1 MNAVTHKPSS
11 HTDHRTNTFKW
22 LLKREFW
29 ENRGG
34 FLWAPLITGAIIS
47 LLTAIFAVI
56 GLIRMGN
63 SGLGDTPLQFNDN
76 LAEHA
81 RQIGG
86 IGDTA
91 LLVGISLTT
100 LVLAFV
106 VFFYAL
112 GCLYDDRR
120 DRSVLFWKSL
130 PASDLQTVLSKATW
144 ALLLAPIVSILAG
157 VLIGIVLW
165 LIIGAAAAAAGVPS
179 ASAIFT
185 HAHPLTVVGNT
196 LTVIPVYLL
205 WALPAVGWLMLC
217 SAWARSK
224 PFLWAV
230 LIPVLACVMVS
241 MAGVLPGTGIN
252 YGAIWYTLV
261 YRGLLSVV
269 PGSWAPASSAFEA
282 NLQGAGSANIQGP
295 ADLMRLMNVSNL
307 DVLGSADLWI
317 GAAIGAAFI
326 ALAIYLRRW
335 RELAD

>member
-1 MNAVTHKPSS
+1 MNAVTTQSHK
-11 HTDHRTNTFKW
+11 TNSFKW
-22 LLKREFW
+22 LLKREYW

-34 FLWAPLITGAIIS
+34 FLWAPLITGGIIS
-47 LLTAIFAVI
+47 LLTAVLAVI
-56 GLIRMGN
+56 GVIRFRQTGFGN
-63 SGLGDTPLQFNDN
+63 DLQLNSD

-112 GCLYDDRR
+112 GSLYDDRR

-130 PASDLQTVLSKATW
+130 PVSDTQMVLSKASW
-144 ALLLAPIVSILAG
+144 ALLLAPILSIATG

-165 LIIGAAAAAAGVPS
+165 LIAGVSMAAMGVPG

-185 HAHPLTVVGNT
+185 QAHPLRVIGNT
-196 LTVIPVYLL
+196 LTIIPVYLL

-230 LIPVLACVMVS
+230 LLPVLACVMIS
-241 MAGVLPGTGIN
+241 MIGILPGFDIN
-252 YGAIWYTLV
+252 YGSVWYTLV
-261 YRGLLSVV
+261 YRGLLSVI

-282 NLQGAGSANIQGP
+282 NMHNASNSDIQGP
-295 ADLMRLMNVSNL
+295 ADLMHLMNVSNL

-317 GAAIGAAFI
+317 GAAVGAAFI
-326 ALAIYLRRW
+326 AAAIYLRRW

>member
-1 MNAVTHKPSS
+1 MNAVTTTHHK
-11 HTDHRTNTFKW
+11 TNTFKW

-34 FLWAPLITGAIIS
+34 FLWAPLITGAIVS
-47 LLTAIFAVI
+47 FLTAVMAVI
-56 GLIRMGN
+56 GVVQFRRNMGSMDLN
-63 SGLGDTPLQFNDN
+63 FDAN

-81 RQIGG
+81 RQVGG

-91 LLVGISLTT
+91 LLVGISLTI

-130 PASDLQTVLSKATW
+130 PASDLQIVLSKATW
-144 ALLLAPIVSILAG
+144 ALLLAPIVSIVAG
-157 VLIGIVLW
+157 VLIGLVLW
-165 LIIGAAAAAAGVPS
+165 IIAGVSLAAAGVPN
-179 ASAIFT
+179 ASAVFT
-185 HAHPLTVVGNT
+185 HAHPFSVIGNQLTM
-196 LTVIPVYLL
+196 IPAYLL

-230 LIPVLACVMVS
+230 LLPILACVMVS
-241 MAGVLPGTGIN
+241 MAGVMPGVSIN
-252 YGAIWYTLV
+252 YGAVWYTLV

-269 PGSWAPASSAFEA
+269 PGAWFPASSAFQE
-282 NLQGAGSANIQGP
+282 NLQNAGNSDIHGP

-307 DVLGSADLWI
+307 DVLGSPDLWI
-317 GAAIGAAFI
+317 GAAIGVAFI
-326 ALAIYLRRW
+326 AIAIYLRRW

>member
-1 MNAVTHKPSS
+1 MNAVTTTNHK
-11 HTDHRTNTFKW
+11 TNTFKW

-34 FLWAPLITGAIIS
+34 FLWAPLITGAIVS
-47 LLTAIFAVI
+47 FLTAVMAVI
-56 GLIRMGN
+56 GLVQVKRHGEGMQFHIG
-63 SGLGDTPLQFNDN
+63 GDM
-76 LAEHA
+76 AEHA

-91 LLVGISLTT
+91 LLIGISLTT

-130 PASDLQTVLSKATW
+130 PASDLQIVLSKAAW
-144 ALLLAPIVSILAG
+144 ALLLAPIVSIVVG
-157 VLIGIVLW
+157 MLIGVVLW
-165 LIIGAAAAAAGVPS
+165 IIAGASLGAAGVPG
-179 ASAIFT
+179 ASAVFT
-185 HAHPLTVVGNT
+185 HAHPFKVIGNQLTM
-196 LTVIPVYLL
+196 IPAYLL

-230 LIPVLACVMVS
+230 LLPILACVMVS
-241 MAGVLPGTGIN
+241 MAGVLPGMDIN
-252 YGAIWYTLV
+252 YGKVWYTLV
-261 YRGLLSVV
+261 YRGLVSVV
-269 PGSWAPASSAFEA
+269 PGAWLPASSAFEE
-282 NLQGAGSANIQGP
+282 NMQNAGNSDIQGP
-295 ADLMRLMNVSNL
+295 ADLMHLMNVSSL
-307 DVLGSADLWI
+307 DVLASPDLWI
-317 GAAIGAAFI
+317 GALIGAAFI

>member
-1 MNAVTHKPSS
+1 MNAVATHK
-11 HTDHRTNTFKW
+11 TNTFKW

-34 FLWAPLITGAIIS
+34 FLWAPLLTGGIVTF
-47 LLTAIFAVI
+47 LTAVLAVI
-56 GLIRMGN
+56 GVVRFKR
-63 SGLGDTPLQFNDN
+63 SGVASDLEFDGS

-91 LLVGISLTT
+91 LMVGISMTT

-112 GCLYDDRR
+112 GSLYDDRR

-130 PASDLQTVLSKATW
+130 PVSDLQMVLSKLTW
-144 ALLLAPIVSILAG
+144 APLLAPVVSIAAG
-157 VLIGIVLW
+157 LLIGIALW
-165 LIIGAAAAAAGVPS
+165 LIAGASVAAAGVPG
-179 ASAIFT
+179 ASAVFT
-185 HAHPLTVVGNT
+185 HAHPFSVIGNYLTI
-196 LTVIPVYLL
+196 LPVYVL

-230 LIPVLACVMVS
+230 LLPILACVMAS
-241 MAGVLPGTGIN
+241 MAGILPGISIN
-252 YGAIWYTLV
+252 YGAVWYALV

-269 PGSWAPASSAFEA
+269 PGTWAPASSAFESNMQNSQNA
-282 NLQGAGSANIQGP
+282 DINGP

-317 GAAIGAAFI
+317 GAAIGVVFI